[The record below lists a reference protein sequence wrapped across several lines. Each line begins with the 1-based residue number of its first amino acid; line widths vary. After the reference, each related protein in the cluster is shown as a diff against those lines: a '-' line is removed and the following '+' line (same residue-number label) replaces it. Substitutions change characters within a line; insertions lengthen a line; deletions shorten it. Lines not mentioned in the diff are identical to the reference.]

1 MAKKKT
7 KFEALNEN
15 LENLNK
21 SKEYLQWSY
30 NVCKKL
36 DEDLSDKTDEYL
48 AAYEALTARYGRTVD
63 ILVNSVLRT
72 IDIVEY
78 VEAGTVIDI
87 INRAEK
93 RGFVE
98 TADELRAMKDLRNDI
113 VHTYDSNEYEENFD
127 DVLKLTPVLFSV
139 IEKVNVYIK
148 TRFKIS

>member
-1 MAKKKT
+1 MAEKKT
-7 KFEALNEN
+7 KTEALKEN

-30 NVCKKL
+30 DVCKKL
-36 DEDLSDKTDEYL
+36 SDNLADKTNEYF

-78 VEAGTVIDI
+78 VETGTVIDI

-98 TADELRAMKDLRNDI
+98 TATELRAMKDLRNDI
-113 VHTYDSNEYEENFD
+113 VHSYDSDDYEENFD
-127 DVLKLTPVLFSV
+127 DVLKLTPAVFSV
-139 IEKVNVYIK
+139 IDKVNHYCKKYVE
-148 TRFKIS
+148 

>member
-1 MAKKKT
+1 LAKKKT